1 MLSKQIQFDLL
12 VTALEGGSNYWYFL
26 PDLSKIPDVAQSPET
41 KGFEK
46 CLAARIWDA
55 VQNGEKI
62 TVTDIDGDENEPIGY
77 VGLHEL
83 NRADELFL
91 KEFPEA
97 YGDAITENY
106 DADTADI
113 WFQLVVMGEVIF
125 G

>member
-26 PDLSKIPDVAQSPET
+26 PDLSKIPDVAQTPET
-41 KGFEK
+41 EKFDK

-62 TVTDIDGDENEPIGY
+62 TVTDNDDDGNEPIGY
-77 VGLHEL
+77 IGLHEL

-97 YGDAITENY
+97 YGDAISENY